1 MAAIFALAFFGL
13 LFIGILSAQSKPVVT
28 TCKPVPHIVSYDIEC
43 EAGEFP
49 LPTHLIQPSVDVM
62 KKCGYKVADAK
73 RAINAVIVERPT
85 IDSVG
90 DVVRAAVLM
99 LQVGGI

>member
-1 MAAIFALAFFGL
+1 MEI
-13 LFIGILSAQSKPVVT
+13 LFPIAVLGMFILGWYHTKNEHVKQE
-28 TCKPVPHIVSYDIEC
+28 VPYIPQYDIEC

-49 LPTHLIQPSVDVM
+49 LRTDLIQPAIDVM

-73 RAINAVIVERPT
+73 KAINAVIVERPT